1 MCILGG
7 GFGGLYTALRL
18 ESLEWPDGKRPQVIW
33 PFKRITVCMLCCAL
47 DPSLASAGAFKYQF
61 TFLCHL
67 FYSFYSILCL
77 CLCIIEDPYI
87 SSSIS

>member
-33 PFKRITVCMLCCAL
+33 PFNRISVCILCFAL
-47 DPSLASAGAFKYQF
+47 DPSLASAGAFKYQSPF
-61 TFLCHL
+61 FVI
-67 FYSFYSILCL
+67 SFILTTVFCV
-77 CLCIIEDPYI
+77 YVYV
-87 SSSIS
+87 